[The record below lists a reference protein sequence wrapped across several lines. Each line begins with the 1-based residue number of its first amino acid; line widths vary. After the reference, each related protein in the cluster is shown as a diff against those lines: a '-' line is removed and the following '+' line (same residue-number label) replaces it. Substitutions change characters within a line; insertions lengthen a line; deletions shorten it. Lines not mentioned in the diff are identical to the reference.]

1 MHPFAQTNI
10 QLYNQLHSAFYPDS
24 DQLLIHRAYAL
35 AVELFTSCFR
45 ASGKPFLAHA
55 VGTASILASL
65 QLPASHVAA
74 GLLHAAY
81 ALGEFGT
88 GWKGMTEVK
97 RTRLRNRVGQE
108 VEDLVARYT
117 MYGWSG
123 RDIRNIRARIDAI
136 SPEERSVLVIRLAN
150 ELEDHLD
157 AGILYCRD
165 AERREDHL
173 RSSLCLC
180 VEIAERLGIQDLASQ
195 LSQTFQQTL
204 SASVSSSLR
213 GPNHATF
220 SVAPASH
227 RLRLGHALRG
237 LLGRR

>member
-10 QLYNQLHSAFYPDS
+10 QLYNQLQCAAYPGS
-24 DQLLIHRAYAL
+24 DPLVIHRAYAL

-45 ASGKPFLAHA
+45 GSGKPFLAHA

-65 QLPASHVAA
+65 RLPATHVAA
-74 GLLHAAY
+74 GLLHASY

-88 GWKGMTEVK
+88 GWKGMTEAK
-97 RTRLRNRVGQE
+97 RTRLRKRVGQE

-117 MYGWSG
+117 LLEWNGQDI
-123 RDIRNIRARIDAI
+123 RDIHARIDAI

-165 AERREDHL
+165 AERRKDHL
-173 RSSLCLC
+173 RSSLYLC
-180 VEIAERLGIQDLASQ
+180 VEMAERLGIPELASQ

-204 SASVSSSLR
+204 TASVPPSLR
-213 GPNHATF
+213 GPGHASH

-227 RLRLGHALRG
+227 RLKVGYALRG